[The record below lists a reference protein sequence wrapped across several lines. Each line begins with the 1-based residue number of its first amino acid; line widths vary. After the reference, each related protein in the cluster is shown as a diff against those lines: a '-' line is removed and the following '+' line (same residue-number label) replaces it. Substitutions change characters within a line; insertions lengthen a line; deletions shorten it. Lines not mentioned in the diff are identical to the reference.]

1 MSVTRELQLWLSNE
15 EAPYK
20 ACMAM
25 ARDCLRRAV
34 DNESHARS
42 ARNDAVEMLAG
53 DIRTYVEASAP
64 DCVGMWNCLINS
76 MLNDVDFEQVAQG
89 YLEDEPIFSVF
100 SSDAEDA
107 ELFLSVEDARDCLA
121 GKLDDDNTMHAGL
134 FLKVAGLKPGEVVSI
149 DGVEYTLAES

>member
-1 MSVTRELQLWLSNE
+1 MSNDRTVSLWLNNE
-15 EAPYK
+15 EGPYR

-25 ARDCLRRAV
+25 ARDCLQRAV

-42 ARNDAVEMLAG
+42 ARNDAIEMLAEEIEEYVCQSMPCEKGLWG
-53 DIRTYVEASAP
+53 DLIQSALQ
-64 DCVGMWNCLINS
+64 DI
-76 MLNDVDFEQVAQG
+76 DFEEVAKG
-89 YLEDEPIFSVF
+89 FLEDEPIFSVF

-107 ELFLSVEDARDCLA
+107 TLFTSVEEARQHLEDM
-121 GKLDDDNTMHAGL
+121 LDDDNTMHAGL